1 VNVAIVGLGNI
12 GGGLA
17 RAWAKAGHEVV
28 LVTRDPK
35 DPETQTLVAETRAR
49 IAPLK
54 EAVQLAEVIALAIPF
69 AALDEFV
76 RDAGPL
82 TGKVLIDCT
91 NAVQPGMKLAYGH
104 TTSSAEEF
112 AKKVPGVHVVR
123 SFNAQGAE
131 NLVNTM
137 YDGIKATNFYCGDD
151 ADAKKK
157 VRRLIEDVGF
167 DAVDVG
173 GLSQSRLLEPLMLL
187 WMAASREVGSRNVA
201 FRLLRRT

>member
-1 VNVAIVGLGNI
+1 MNVAIVGLGNI

-17 RAWAKAGHEVV
+17 RAWAKAGHKLA
-28 LVTRDPK
+28 LVARDPK
-35 DPETQTLVAETRAR
+35 APETMALLAETGARAM
-49 IAPLK
+49 PLK
-54 EAVQLAEVIALAIPF
+54 DAVQFADVVTLAIPF
-69 AALDEFV
+69 AALDELI

-91 NAVQPGMKLAYGH
+91 NAVLPGMKLAFGH
-104 TTSSAEEF
+104 TTSSAEEL
-112 AKKVPGVHVVR
+112 AKKVPGAHVVR

-131 NLVNTM
+131 NLADVVYN
-137 YDGIKATNFYCGDD
+137 GVKATNFYCGDD
-151 ADAKKK
+151 SAAKKS
-157 VRRLIEDVGF
+157 VRQLIEDVGF

-201 FRLLRRT
+201 FRLLRRK